1 MSDSNRACLFDAAVK
16 SSVEAKSFATYALPA
31 KDGWSCAGQVT
42 LRPAALW
49 LKAIRAGTTKVAAFI
64 QVFGNSWAANK
75 TLRPAPTEKLLRA
88 GVRREPVLAA

>member
-1 MSDSNRACLFDAAVK
+1 VIQNRACLFDAAVK

-49 LKAIRAGTTKVAAFI
+49 LKAIRAGDEGCSVHSR
-64 QVFGNSWAANK
+64 VFGK
-75 TLRPAPTEKLLRA
+75 PVGKQDTPAPTEKLLRA

>member
-1 MSDSNRACLFDAAVK
+1 MIQNRACLFDAAVK

-49 LKAIRAGTTKVAAFI
+49 LKAIRAGTTKVAAFR
-64 QVFGNSWAANK
+64 FSANPWANK
-75 TLRPAPTEKLLRA
+75 TLTPEKKLLRA